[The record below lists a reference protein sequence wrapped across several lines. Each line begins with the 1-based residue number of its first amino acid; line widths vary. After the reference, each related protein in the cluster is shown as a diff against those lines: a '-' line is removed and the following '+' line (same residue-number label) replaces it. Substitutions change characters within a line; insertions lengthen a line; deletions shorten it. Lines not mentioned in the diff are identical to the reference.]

1 MVKKNI
7 CATADDSDADT
18 VEAWME
24 EAPKRVSH
32 TRGNYKTYGGVPC
45 KTKQEKKESKA
56 IRQKKWKTNQKT
68 EAARKFTA
76 DKKRALNKAHAIQKT
91 KGFKK
96 ESADLANLREEIVQ
110 LRSQLA
116 KCKTA
121 QGASKPL
128 DLYRQKMYNEMV
140 DVLVTLKQKNHSEI
154 YKRDI
159 ACPNLDSWC
168 KSSRIP
174 LRVFVRSFM
183 SKSDNL
189 VKSKYPEE

>member
-7 CATADDSDADT
+7 CSTADDSDADI

-24 EAPKRVSH
+24 EAPKRMSH

-45 KTKQEKKESKA
+45 KTEQEKKESKA
-56 IRQKKWKTNQKT
+56 IRQKKWKANQMT
-68 EAARKFTA
+68 EKARIYAAEQKN
-76 DKKRALNKAHAIQKT
+76 ALTRAHAIRKT

-96 ESADLANLREEIVQ
+96 ESAELAKLREENAQ

-121 QGASKPL
+121 QGASKTL
-128 DLYRQKMYNEMV
+128 DNYRQKMYNEMV
-140 DVLVTLKQKNHSEI
+140 DVLVTLKKKNHSEF
-154 YKRDI
+154 YKSDI
-159 ACPNLDSWC
+159 ACPNLDGLC

-174 LRVFVRSFM
+174 LR
-183 SKSDNL
+183 
-189 VKSKYPEE
+189 

>member
-1 MVKKNI
+1 MVKRNI

-24 EAPKRVSH
+24 EAPKRMSH
-32 TRGNYKTYGGVPC
+32 TRGNYKTYRGAPC
-45 KTKQEKKESKA
+45 KTEQEKKEAQALKH
-56 IRQKKWKTNQKT
+56 KKWKANQKT
-68 EAARKFTA
+68 EEERKFTA

-96 ESADLANLREEIVQ
+96 ESADLAKLREENAQ

-121 QGASKPL
+121 QGASKTL
-128 DLYRQKMYNEMV
+128 DNYRQKMYNEMV
-140 DVLVTLKQKNHSEI
+140 DVLVTLTKKNHSEI
-154 YKRDI
+154 YKSDI
-159 ACPNLDSWC
+159 ACPNLDFQC
-168 KSSRIP
+168 KSSRRP
-174 LRVFVRSFM
+174 LREFVRSFM

-189 VKSKYPEE
+189 VKSKYPDK